1 MSPPDSETNVAA
13 VVSAME
19 TYANFEEVA
28 VRQLMPANE
37 EDAAEIGQY
46 AVVPNGKT
54 LVSVKKFID
63 EYRTQPERRAGT
75 ATLSTLASFIDHVKR
90 FADEHTAV
98 FADVDNRKNA
108 QLVSVLDYHEK
119 TAAGQPRFGQHRG
132 VYKFPLSD
140 EWHAWNSGADNPMNM
155 AAFAQFLEDRIMDV
169 LDPTAGGDTIKEFAV
184 NLGIT
189 LATAQRLMEL
199 SRGLAIRVEAKVSQA
214 VNLSSGEGQMTFSE
228 SHGTTDGGA
237 IKIPGGFAITIPVFR
252 NGPLYKIPVR
262 LRYRVQQGSVVWWY
276 SPQRIDRVWDHAI
289 TEACDTVAD
298 ETERQLFYGKPEA

>member
-1 MSPPDSETNVAA
+1 MNSPENETNVAA
-13 VVSAME
+13 TVAAME
-19 TYANFEEVA
+19 TYANFETFSITEFGIDSDTE
-28 VRQLMPANE
+28 LN
-37 EDAAEIGQY
+37 EIGQY
-46 AVVPNGKT
+46 AVVPKGKE
-54 LVSVKKFID
+54 LRSLKPFID
-63 EYRTQPERRAGT
+63 EYRTRPERRTGT

-90 FADEHTAV
+90 FYDEHSAV

-108 QLVSVLDYHEK
+108 QLISVLDYHEK
-119 TAAGQPRFGQHRG
+119 TAAGKPRFGQHRG

-140 EWHAWNSGADNPMNM
+140 EWNAWNSGADSPMPM

-169 LDPTAGGDTIKEFAV
+169 LDPTAGGDTIKEFAI

-228 SHGTTDGGA
+228 SHGTTEGGP
-237 IKIPGGFAITIPVFR
+237 IKIPGGFAIAIPVFR
-252 NGPLYKIPVR
+252 NGPLYQIPVR

-289 TEACDTVAD
+289 SEACDTVIA
-298 ETERQLFYGKPEA
+298 ETGRDLFYGKPEA